1 MIYVISDKE
10 LSVSINTFGAEIVSA
25 VYKGAERVW
34 QNENGKWAGHSPVLF
49 PVCGNSA
56 VEISGKDYKMPFHGF
71 AKRSEFSVV
80 SVDDKSVTLLF
91 AYNEKTLEVYPFKF
105 EFYVTYRVENNAIKV
120 EYLVRNVGEKDM
132 PFAVGRH
139 DSFNLAA
146 PVENYRLRFDEKE
159 RFLSHRHDDN
169 GKLINFYD
177 DFGEGIIFD
186 LPDNQL
192 VGGHT
197 IIFDCIESRKI
208 TLEDTDG
215 NSVAEVSVSDT
226 HNLLLWRPDDC
237 AMICLELW
245 SALPDGEEQI
255 DIDKNEKYFRLEKG
269 GSKKIDYK
277 IRYF

>member
-1 MIYVISDKE
+1 M
-10 LSVSINTFGAEIVSA
+10 G
-25 VYKGAERVW
+25 
-34 QNENGKWAGHSPVLF
+34 AGHSPVLF

-56 VEISGKDYKMPFHGF
+56 VVIGGKDYKMPFHGL
-71 AKRSEFSVV
+71 AKRNEFSVV
-80 SVDDKSVTLLF
+80 AASDKSITLLF
-91 AYNEKTLEVYPFKF
+91 AHSAKTLEVYPFGF
-105 EFYVTYRVENNAIKV
+105 EFFVTYSVENNELKV
-120 EYLVRNVGEKDM
+120 EYLVKNAGEKEI

-146 PVENYRLRFDEKE
+146 PVENHRLRFE
-159 RFLSHRHDDN
+159 REEVFLSHRHDDK
-169 GKLINFYD
+169 GKLINLYD

-192 VGGHT
+192 IGGHT
-197 IIFDCIESRKI
+197 IIFDCIKSRKI
-208 TLEDTDG
+208 TLEDTGG